1 MELKD
6 EDVHVRRTAI
16 RALEEYQGEHVT
28 SALADAIN
36 DADNQVRRLAIH
48 ALGQRGD
55 QARAHLPTLEMALKD
70 SDPQIGRDAAIAIQA
85 IDPVNKSFVPV
96 LVEALHDGRHEI
108 FLEVETMGPEA
119 QWAVP
124 ALIEL
129 LSHRK
134 VRIRALSALTLGQL
148 ESVAREA
155 IPALRQAE
163 SDPQVTVR
171 KMAQQAIEL
180 IESP

>member
-1 MELKD
+1 M
-6 EDVHVRRTAI
+6 
-16 RALEEYQGEHVT
+16 
-28 SALADAIN
+28 
-36 DADNQVRRLAIH
+36 
-48 ALGQRGD
+48 
-55 QARAHLPTLEMALKD
+55 
-70 SDPQIGRDAAIAIQA
+70 
-85 IDPVNKSFVPV
+85 NKSFVPV
-96 LVEALHDGRHEI
+96 LVEALYDGRHEI